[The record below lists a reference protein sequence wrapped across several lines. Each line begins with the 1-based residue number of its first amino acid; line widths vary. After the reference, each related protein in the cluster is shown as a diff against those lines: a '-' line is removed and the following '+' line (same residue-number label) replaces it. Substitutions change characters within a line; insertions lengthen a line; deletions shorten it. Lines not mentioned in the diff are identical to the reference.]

1 MAKETVSRRRKVRTV
16 RFKFPADT
24 VILER
29 FVIYYKVCVMLS
41 VDTMVSKP
49 MDDVCKSNE
58 NICKHKF

>member
-16 RFKFPADT
+16 RLRIPADS

-29 FVIYYKVCVMLS
+29 FVIYKVCVMLS

-49 MDDVCKSNE
+49 MDDMCKSNE
-58 NICKHKF
+58 NICKCKF